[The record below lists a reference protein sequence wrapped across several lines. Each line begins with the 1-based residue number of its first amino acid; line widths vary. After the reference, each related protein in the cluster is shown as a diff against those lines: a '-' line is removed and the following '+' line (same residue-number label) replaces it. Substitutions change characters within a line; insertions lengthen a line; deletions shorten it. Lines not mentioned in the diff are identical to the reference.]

1 MYKVI
6 VDFIDLKDGNRK
18 YQVGDIF
25 PYEGTE
31 VSEDRIIE
39 LSTSRNRRG
48 KAMIV
53 EVADKVSVE
62 EKVVE
67 EEQQVEEKS
76 VEKPK
81 KGKKKADVK

>member
-18 YQVGDIF
+18 YQVGDTF

-67 EEQQVEEKS
+67 EEQQVEEP

>member
-62 EKVVE
+62 EVIE
-67 EEQQVEEKS
+67 EEQQVEEP